1 MKNLLRLAAVM
12 ASMATLA
19 GCGGDIGST
28 QTAAHPGTPTN
39 NPVASGAGS
48 GSGTPSA
55 GTPSA
60 GTPGAQPAPATN
72 TPAAVTRTDIA
83 GLTKF
88 VNVFIG
94 TDTPD
99 TGLYG
104 YPGNLNPAAET
115 PFGMVSFGPDTPGS
129 QSPYGEGSG
138 GYFYGDSSID
148 FFSLTHLQ
156 GPGCRGQGAVAM
168 IPGGGP
174 LTFSHTDES
183 ALPGYYKVK
192 TGNGIVNELT
202 ATTRTGMA
210 RLTFPASMSPSLVV
224 NALISNGMKSGV
236 SPKLVNIAV
245 DAQTGVVS
253 GQTVVGAFCG
263 GTWYKP
269 VYFYMLFDT
278 AINPKTTKVAN
289 GVANIGFAQG
299 AAGSPTVVQL
309 KVGISSVSVAN
320 AKLNLTTENPNWSFD
335 TVQQNQQ
342 AIWNHRLN
350 TVQLDL
356 AAPGAM
362 DGLSSA
368 QLQTANNYVTQFYT
382 ALYHTLTG
390 PTVYSDVNGDYRSMQ
405 QANLSAPGNT
415 APSRPTA
422 NVSQYAVP
430 GNAAAYKT
438 HYSGFSL
445 WDTYRSET
453 QLQALLFPSEVS
465 DMMQSLVADASQCG
479 AFPHWVDGSDD
490 TTPMEGD
497 HAPNAIA
504 GAYVFGARSFDTA
517 TARKYMLQS
526 AFGKTPGGTYTVG
539 ACNDKSS
546 VVPAAGSFYLKNGYV
561 ATDIVPNNH
570 SGSMTLEFMTTDESI
585 GNFLAA
591 LGNTQD
597 ASNVTALHKRAGNW
611 ANIFDA
617 NIPASQNYFGGVTAA
632 LVPKNSSGQWVFNDP
647 NNGGFH
653 ESTEP
658 NYLWTVRHDYTALNA
673 KLGGNATAIAQLNA
687 LFGLDAT
694 NPYGGALPSGSTLN
708 SGEGGSTL
716 YIGNEPS
723 LQTPWAY
730 NWTGTPQLAQR
741 VIPIVLKQT
750 FNNDPGG
757 LPGNDDLGATSGF
770 YLWASLGLYP
780 VIPSAPGLAM
790 STPQFKGMTVW
801 LGDGTKKLRIEADDE
816 ALLNNKPYI
825 KSVQL
830 NGKTWT
836 GSWLPLA
843 DIANGGT
850 LTYTLSATPT
860 DWASGTALLPPSGPA
875 ADYTQPLATPAP

>member
-1 MKNLLRLAAVM
+1 MKNIQKLAVVI
-12 ASMATLA
+12 ASVAALA
-19 GCGGDIGST
+19 GCGGDVGSPQSAT
-28 QTAAHPGTPTN
+28 HTSGS
-39 NPVASGAGS
+39 SGAGV
-48 GSGTPSA
+48 GSGGA
-55 GTPSA
+55 GTPVTSNPTA
-60 GTPGAQPAPATN
+60 NPTTSPPAVTPP
-72 TPAAVTRTDIA
+72 VTRTDIA

-99 TGLYG
+99 TGLSG

-129 QSPYGEGSG
+129 GSPYGEGSG
-138 GYFYGDSSID
+138 GYFYEDSSID

-174 LTFSHTDES
+174 LTFSHADES
-183 ALPGYYKVK
+183 ASPGYYKVK
-192 TGNGIVNELT
+192 TGNGIVNEFT

-210 RLTFPASMSPSLVV
+210 RLTYPAGSTPTLVV
-224 NALISNGMKSGV
+224 NALKSNGMKGGV
-236 SPKLVNIAV
+236 SPSLVTIAA
-245 DAQTGVVS
+245 DTTAGVVS
-253 GQTVVGAFCG
+253 GQTVVGSFCG

-269 VYFYMLFDT
+269 VYFYIVFDT
-278 AINPKTTKVAN
+278 ALDPKKTSVSN
-289 GVANIGFAQG
+289 GVATLAFAPA
-299 AAGSPTVVQL
+299 AAGTSTVVQV

-320 AKLNLTTENPNWSFD
+320 AKLNLTTENPGWSFD
-335 TVQQNQQ
+335 TVRTNQD

-356 AAPGAM
+356 AQTGAM
-362 DGLSSA
+362 ASLGTKA
-368 QLQTANNYVTQFYT
+368 QAATSYVTQFYT
-382 ALYHTLTG
+382 ALYHTMTG

-405 QANLSAPGNT
+405 QTNLNAPANT
-415 APSRPTA
+415 APARPTA
-422 NVSQYAVP
+422 NVSQYPVP
-430 GNAAAYKT
+430 GNANAYRT

-453 QLQALLFPSEVS
+453 QLQALLFPGEVS

-497 HAPNAIA
+497 HAPNVIA
-504 GAYVFGARSFDTA
+504 GAYAFGARSFDTS

-526 AFGKTPGGTYTVG
+526 AFGTGGPGSAFTEG
-539 ACNDKSS
+539 ACNDKPS
-546 VVPAAGSFYLKNGYV
+546 VDWSAGSQAVGSFYQTNGYV
-561 ATDIVPNNH
+561 STDVSVNH
-570 SGSMTLEFMTTDESI
+570 HAGSVTLEMMTADESI

-591 LGNTQD
+591 LGLSQD
-597 ASNVTALHKRAGNW
+597 ASSVTALHKRAGNW
-611 ANIFDA
+611 MNIFDA
-617 NIPASQNYFGGVTAA
+617 NIPASQNYFGVTKG
-632 LVPKNSSGQWVFNDP
+632 LVPKSSSGQWVFDDP
-647 NNGGFH
+647 QNGGFH

-658 NYLWTVRHDYTALNA
+658 NYIWTIRHDYTALNA
-673 KLGGNATAIAQLNA
+673 ALGGNTAAITQLNA
-687 LFGLDAT
+687 LFGLNAS
-694 NPYGGALPSGSTLN
+694 NPYGGPLPSASTLN

-730 NWTGTPQLAQR
+730 NWTGTPQLTQR
-741 VIPIVLKQT
+741 VIPIVMTET
-750 FNNDPGG
+750 FANDPGG
-757 LPGNDDLGATSGF
+757 LPGNDDLGATSGW
-770 YLWASLGLYP
+770 YVWASLGLYP

-816 ALLNNKPYI
+816 ALLNGKPYI

-830 NGKTWT
+830 NGKTYQ
-836 GSWLPLA
+836 GSWLPVA
-843 DIANGGT
+843 AIANGGT

-860 DWASGTALLPPSGPA
+860 DWATGTALAPPSGPG
-875 ADYTQPLATPAP
+875 ADYTQALAKPQP